1 MPNKTHPCSSCA
13 RLCAEAKD
21 KSKRLEKKIYV
32 MTIALTSALTLLG
45 KEAVEEIVS
54 IVNGVEGMTASA
66 TEAPSSDGETT
77 PSVSTN
83 SDPRTEPFL
92 RNQSTE
98 AEPLAQTSE
107 RPKSGVEGISDPRKA
122 SKGLMDVVN
131 GRIPSM
137 GELITMP
144 TAPVLPDSK
153 DEGNDSIGSDTVSY
167 LDQDIIDPNARF
179 VADSPFG
186 GYDYGMDNAT
196 LPAPS
201 TVALLGIVPLLGYR
215 RQR

>member
-1 MPNKTHPCSSCA
+1 MPNKTHSCPSCA
-13 RLCAEAKD
+13 RLCDEAKD

-54 IVNGVEGMTASA
+54 IVNGVEEMTASA

-98 AEPLAQTSE
+98 AEFLAQTSE

-144 TAPVLPDSK
+144 TVPVLPDSK

-201 TVALLGIVPLLGYR
+201 ALVLLGVGILAINR
-215 RQR
+215 RRR